1 MLQAGKETVYKQD
14 FQTSL
19 EKSDQPNW
27 LKSLREKAFAYFTA
41 NGFPTVENED
51 WKYTNVAPM
60 AKESF
65 LLAELSENIENAI
78 ETGALSEPSAVA
90 DGLSSGETQLKVK
103 SDSANSDVQPSATAD
118 GSDFV
123 FSESKDSVLVFANGQ
138 FDEKS
143 SKLSAVT
150 GANVLS
156 FSAALK
162 DEKYA
167 EILQAKL
174 GNLIDAEKNAF
185 TALNTA
191 FISSGVLI
199 HLPRNSKIGAP
210 IQLLFT
216 TDDGKV
222 SFPRVLIVADEFSE
236 ATFVET
242 YVRSE
247 ETKYLTNAV
256 VEISVADE
264 AKIKHFR
271 VQRESHSAF
280 HVSTT
285 AAEVGRGSVYDTTA
299 INLGG
304 KLSRHDVLLKFNAEG
319 GEAFV
324 DGLYFLGES
333 QHHDTHSIIKHDVPN
348 CTSHQTYKGILNDK
362 SRGVFNGKVFV
373 AVGASG
379 TDGYQSNKNLLL
391 SNEAR
396 VDTKPQLEIFN
407 DDVKCSHGAT
417 VGQLEEEEL
426 FYLLSRGLNDN
437 LARNLLT
444 YGFAEEI
451 INKIEIES
459 IKKQLDEA
467 VLNRLNVN
475 LEA

>member
-1 MLQAGKETVYKQD
+1 MSLQAGKETIYKTE
-14 FQTSL
+14 FQRSL
-19 EKSDQPNW
+19 NTAKQPEW
-27 LKSLREKAFAYFTA
+27 LKNLREQAFAYFTE
-41 NGFPTVENED
+41 NGFPVVQSEE
-51 WKYTNVAPM
+51 WKYTNIAPM
-60 AKESF
+60 AKEKF
-65 LLAELSENIENAI
+65 LLAELSETAADEIKAENLEVEMNPAP
-78 ETGALSEPSAVA
+78 AASKNSAFIF
-90 DGLSSGETQLKVK
+90 D
-103 SDSANSDVQPSATAD
+103 
-118 GSDFV
+118 
-123 FSESKDSVLVFANGQ
+123 ESKASVLIFGNGVFDKGA
-138 FDEKS
+138 
-143 SKLSAVT
+143 SKLDDLR
-150 GANVLS
+150 GAAVLS
-156 FSAALK
+156 FSEAAA
-162 DEKYA
+162 DEQYA
-167 EILQAKL
+167 EIFQARL
-174 GNLIDAEKNAF
+174 GKLIDAEKNGF

-191 FISSGVLI
+191 FIGEGVFI
-199 HLPRNSKIGAP
+199 YLPKNAKIDAP
-210 IQLLFT
+210 VQLLFT
-216 TDDGKV
+216 TDEGVV
-222 SFPRVLIVADEFSE
+222 SFPRVLIVAENFAE
-236 ATFVET
+236 ATIIET
-242 YVRSE
+242 YNRSD

-271 VQRESHSAF
+271 VQRESHQAF
-280 HVSTT
+280 HISTT
-285 AAEVGRGSVYDTTA
+285 AAEVGRGAVYDTTA
-299 INLGG
+299 INLGA
-304 KLSRHDVLLKFNAEG
+304 KLSRHDVALKFNAEG
-319 GEAFV
+319 GEAFI

-396 VDTKPQLEIFN
+396 IDTKPQLEIFN

-467 VLNRLNVN
+467 VLNRLNAN